1 MEQESERDRRENER
15 DSVPPPI
22 KMTLMAPQNLEY
34 ITLTYSNRDFAD
46 MIKAVEMERLF
57 WITQVDDHMSYH

>member
-1 MEQESERDRRENER
+1 
-15 DSVPPPI
+15 
-22 KMTLMAPQNLEY
+22 MTPMAPQNLEY